1 MKRAFICPMNR
12 ITVTVIAVF
21 FLFLPAAHAQEI
33 TFAEKEHD
41 LGWID
46 ESEGDA
52 CYDFRF
58 INTGSEPLVIKQVI
72 TGCGCTSA
80 KWKDKPY
87 RPGEKGVIRI
97 TYHPEGRKAEL
108 FSIPTE
114 VFANRKGGPVTLT
127 LTGKVRLAHHPYI
140 NHFDPD
146 KGKKAAY
153 KPTQPKDDYELVL
166 QRVRQRL
173 YESTPV
179 ETLNKNATSLMK
191 LMTPDGKWPQ
201 IDYKCFFRTNWEPQ
215 EHLNRVRR
223 MLTAYTCPES
233 DLYGNQV
240 LYRAIN
246 RALLTWDEYKPTS
259 YNWWYND
266 ISVPKMMAD
275 ILALHEAAPV
285 KVSPA
290 IIQGLMEMMAKSDP
304 RKWTGANK
312 QDIAMH
318 HMIRGCVLK
327 NDSIV
332 RTNVGE
338 FFQPVCITRF
348 EGIREDLSYQQH
360 GNQLYIGGYG
370 TVFVNNIALVAPL
383 FAGTRY
389 AMSETQTRLF
399 SEFVRG
405 TYLNVFRSRYMDF
418 SVCGRSVS
426 RKNILDFGDYADL
439 FKKMKQLDPAHA
451 EEYDAA
457 ARRFAAKEASYGRNN
472 RNKLYELSDYMLHN
486 RKRYDFSVRAVST
499 RTCRSESGNGENLL
513 GTYLSE
519 GATNIRITGDEYL
532 NIFGVWEWDKI
543 PGTTAPT
550 GETENRNEWG
560 VKGVADFVG
569 GVSDGMYGVM
579 AYAMNDYDT
588 RANKGWFM
596 FDNEI
601 VCLGS
606 GITGGA
612 GHEVNT
618 SVNQC
623 HLVGDVYA
631 LANGQLSK
639 IAAGSPVNTS
649 YQGWIWHNK
658 VGYYFPDSTTVH
670 LKHGN
675 QSGKW
680 SRINFNQSGE
690 TETLP
695 VFNLWMSHGSNPQQ
709 GRYAYI
715 LLPGI
720 ASPASLKA
728 YDTNAVR
735 IESHTAELQA
745 VTHVKSGITQAIF
758 FAPGKLNCGDYMIE
772 AEKPC
777 VIMMK
782 RNGTDAPDIQVS
794 DPTRKTVFEVGRE
807 VKLKAIGT
815 DLVE

>member
-1 MKRAFICPMNR
+1 MKRSFICPMDR
-12 ITVTVIAVF
+12 FIVTATAVLF
-21 FLFLPAAHAQEI
+21 FLVTHAHAQEM
-33 TFAEKEHD
+33 TFTETEHD
-41 LGWID
+41 FGRID
-46 ESEGDA
+46 ELEGDA
-52 CYDFRF
+52 YHDFRF
-58 INTGSEPLVIKQVI
+58 VNTGSGPLVIKQVI

-87 RPGEKGVIRI
+87 KPGEKGVIRI
-97 TYHPEGRKAEL
+97 TYHPEGRKAEAI
-108 FSIPTE
+108 SIPTE
-114 VFANRKGGPVTLT
+114 VFANLKEPVTLT
-127 LTGKVRLAHHPYI
+127 VTGKVKLAHHPYV

-153 KPTQPKDDYELVL
+153 KPMQPKDDYELVL

-338 FFQPVCITRF
+338 FFQPVCITDF

-606 GITGGA
+606 GIAGGA
-612 GHEVNT
+612 GREVNT

-639 IAAGSPVNTS
+639 IAAGSPVNSS

-758 FAPGKLNCGDYMIE
+758 FAPGELDCGDYAIK

-777 VIMMK
+777 VIMLK
-782 RNGTDAPDIQVS
+782 RNGTDAPDVRVS
-794 DPTRKTVFEVGRE
+794 DPTREAVFEVGKE
-807 VKLKAIGT
+807 VKVTKTAQ
-815 DLVE
+815 

>member
-1 MKRAFICPMNR
+1 MNR
-12 ITVTVIAVF
+12 IIFTTIAI
-21 FLFLPAAHAQEI
+21 LFLLLPTVHAQEM

-41 LGWID
+41 LGSID
-46 ESEGDA
+46 ESEGDVY
-52 CYDFRF
+52 YDFRF
-58 INTGSEPLVIKQVI
+58 VNTGGKPLVIKQVI

-80 KWKDKPY
+80 KWKDKSY
-87 RPGEKGVIRI
+87 KPGEKGIIRI
-97 TYHPEGRKAEL
+97 TYHPAGRKTEAI
-108 FSIPTE
+108 SIPTE
-114 VFANRKGGPVTLT
+114 VFANQKGGPVTLT
-127 LTGKVRLAHHPYI
+127 ITGKVKLANHPYP
-140 NHFDPD
+140 NHFNPD
-146 KGKKAAY
+146 EGKKADY
-153 KPTQPKDDYELVL
+153 KPMEPADDYELVL

-173 YESTPV
+173 YENSPV
-179 ETLNKNATSLMK
+179 ETLDKNATGLMK
-191 LMTPDGKWPQ
+191 QMTAEGEWPQ

-223 MLTAYTCPES
+223 MLAAYTCPES
-233 DLYGNQV
+233 SLYGNQV
-240 LYRAIN
+240 LFRAIS
-246 RALLTWDEYKPTS
+246 RALLTWLKYKPTS
-259 YNWWYND
+259 YNWWFND
-266 ISVPKMMAD
+266 ISVPKTIAD
-275 ILALHEAAPV
+275 ILALHEAAPL
-285 KVSPA
+285 KVAPA
-290 IIQGLMEMMAKSDP
+290 IIQGLMEMMTKSDP
-304 RKWTGANK
+304 RKLTGANK
-312 QDIAMH
+312 QDVAMH

-332 RTNVGE
+332 KTNIDE
-338 FFQPVCITRF
+338 FFQPVCITDF

-389 AMSETQTRLF
+389 AMSEEQTRLF

-451 EEYDAA
+451 EEYDNA
-457 ARRFAAKEASYGRNN
+457 ARRFAAKDASYRRSN

-486 RKRYDFSVRAVST
+486 RKCYDFSVRAVSA

-513 GTYLSE
+513 GAYLSE

-543 PGTTAPT
+543 PGTTAPA
-550 GETENRNEWG
+550 GETKNRNEWG
-560 VKGVADFVG
+560 VKGVAEFVG

-579 AYAMNDYDT
+579 AYAMNDYGI

-606 GITGGA
+606 GIAGGA
-612 GHEVNT
+612 GREVNT

-639 IAAGSPVNTS
+639 IAADSPVNTS

-658 VGYYFPDSTTVH
+658 VGYYFPESTTVH
-670 LKHGN
+670 LKHGS

-695 VFNLWMSHGSNPQQ
+695 VFNLWVSHGSNPQQ
-709 GRYAYI
+709 GRYAYM

-720 ASPASLKA
+720 ASPASLKTC
-728 YDTNAVR
+728 DINAIR
-735 IESHTAELQA
+735 LESHTAELQA
-745 VTHVKSGITQAIF
+745 VTHMKSGITQAIF
-758 FAPGKLNCGDYMIE
+758 FAPGELDCGDYTIK

-777 VIMMK
+777 VVMLK
-782 RNGTDAPDIQVS
+782 RNDTDAPDVRVS
-794 DPTRKTVFEVGRE
+794 DPTRKSIFKVGKE
-807 VKLKAIGT
+807 VKVTKVIP
-815 DLVE
+815 

>member
-1 MKRAFICPMNR
+1 MNR

-21 FLFLPAAHAQEI
+21 FLFLPAAQAQEI

-146 KGKKAAY
+146 KGKKADY
-153 KPTQPKDDYELVL
+153 KPAQPKDDYELVL

-173 YESTPV
+173 YESTPIDI
-179 ETLNKNATSLMK
+179 LNKNVTDLMK
-191 LMTPDGKWPQ
+191 QLTPDGKWPQ

-233 DLYGNQV
+233 SLYGNQV
-240 LYRAIN
+240 LYRAIS
-246 RALLTWDEYKPTS
+246 RALLTWKECRPAS

-266 ISVPKMMAD
+266 ISVPKMLAD

-285 KVSPA
+285 KVAPA
-290 IIQGLMEMMAKSDP
+290 IIQSLMETMAKSDP

-332 RTNVGE
+332 KTNVGE
-338 FFQPVCITRF
+338 FFQPVCITDF

-370 TVFVNNIALVAPL
+370 TVFVNNMALVAPL

-389 AMSETQTRLF
+389 AMSEEQTRLF

-457 ARRFAAKEASYGRNN
+457 ARRFAAKEPARGRSN
-472 RNKLYELSDYMLHN
+472 RNKFYEYSDYMLHN
-486 RKRYDFSVRAVST
+486 RKHYDFSVRAVST

-519 GATNIRITGDEYL
+519 GATNIRVAGDEYL

-543 PGTTAPT
+543 PGTTAPA
-550 GETENRNEWG
+550 GETKNHNEWG

-579 AYAMNDYDT
+579 AYAMNDYGT

-606 GITGGA
+606 GIAGGA
-612 GHEVNT
+612 GREVNT

-623 HLVGDVYA
+623 HLVGDVYT
-631 LANGQLSK
+631 LSNGQLSK
-639 IAAGSPVNTS
+639 IAPEDNPVETS
-649 YQGWIWHNK
+649 YQGWIWHDK
-658 VGYYFPDSTTVH
+658 VGYCFPDGAAVH

-695 VFNLWMSHGSNPQQ
+695 VFNLWISHGSNPRQ

-715 LLPGI
+715 LLPGV

-728 YDTNAVR
+728 YDINAIR
-735 IESHTAELQA
+735 LESHTAELQA
-745 VTHVKSGITQAIF
+745 VTHVKSGVTQAIF